1 MIEYNLLAKNTEA
14 VVLRKELLFIFKQ
27 CIQKMYRI
35 KTKTLDL
42 NSLNTATLLVF

>member
-27 CIQKMYRI
+27 CIQKMHII